1 MMRCHAQVQ
10 LRLSYD
16 LRATRESHCLV
27 LTIVLFENHNSSA
40 RCPCIADLVKHN
52 IWSKILI
59 LDQGN
64 YFQMSATYC
73 LGRQSSVGKYQIC
86 CFTLWVSSHDSIS
99 FLQHFSFGDNWHAQA
114 HARPVRFHVSTT
126 AIPCKARLSR
136 SQCMIT
142 GRQKSQQA
150 STGHYYIS
158 TNTC

>member
-1 MMRCHAQVQ
+1 MMRCHAQIQ

-27 LTIVLFENHNSSA
+27 LTIS
-40 RCPCIADLVKHN
+40 CIADLVKHN

-64 YFQMSATYC
+64 YFQMSATYW
-73 LGRQSSVGKYQIC
+73 LGRESSVGKYQIC
-86 CFTLWVSSHDSIS
+86 SFTLWVSSHDLIS
-99 FLQHFSFGDNWHAQA
+99 FLQHFSFSDNWHAQA

-136 SQCMIT
+136 SQCMIA

-158 TNTC
+158 TNT